1 MKYTI
6 TKSQK
11 NIIQVLR
18 NTQEEWMWI
27 KEIVEEGLDIFN
39 PCDYS
44 DGESY
49 VNKLSVDGANT
60 YLYNYLDD
68 WQTKEFRQLSEYI
81 SSLIRERLSEFI
93 LDYYKSFVS
102 EECD

>member
-1 MKYTI
+1 MKHTI

-27 KEIVEEGLDIFN
+27 REIVEEGFDMYN
-39 PCDYS
+39 PCYYLS
-44 DGESY
+44 GESY
-49 VNKLSVDGANT
+49 INQLSVDAANT
-60 YLYNYLDD
+60 YLYNYLN
-68 WQTKEFRQLSEYI
+68 WQDKEFAELSEYI
-81 SSLIRERLSEFI
+81 SSLIREKLSGFI
-93 LDYYKSFVS
+93 LDYYQFFKS

>member
-1 MKYTI
+1 MKYII
-6 TKSQK
+6 TESQK
-11 NIIQVLR
+11 EIIQVLR
-18 NTQEEWMWI
+18 RTQEDWEWI
-27 KEIVEEGLDIFN
+27 RDIVEEGIDIFN

-49 VNKLSVDGANT
+49 LNKLSVDAANT

-68 WQTKEFRQLSEYI
+68 WKHEKFSQLSEYI
-81 SSLIRERLSEFI
+81 SSLIRERLSGFI
-93 LDYYKSFVS
+93 IEHYQYFVS

>member
-1 MKYTI
+1 MKYII
-6 TKSQK
+6 TESQK
-11 NIIQVLR
+11 EIIQVLR
-18 NTQEEWMWI
+18 RTQEDWEWI
-27 KEIVEEGLDIFN
+27 KDIVEEGLDMYN

-60 YLYNYLDD
+60 YLYNYLN
-68 WQTKEFRQLSEYI
+68 WQDKEFQELSEYI
-81 SSLIRERLSEFI
+81 SSLIREKLSGFI
-93 LDYYKSFVS
+93 LDYYQFFKS